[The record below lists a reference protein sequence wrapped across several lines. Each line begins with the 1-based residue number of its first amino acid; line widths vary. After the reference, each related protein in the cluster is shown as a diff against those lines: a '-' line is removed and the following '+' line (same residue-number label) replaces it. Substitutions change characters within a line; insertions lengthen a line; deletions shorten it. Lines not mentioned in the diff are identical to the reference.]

1 MKNEK
6 LEKFYADGFKKLNQ
20 TLKHKATIDDLLSS
34 KNVDLDELKKSL
46 KQVSYL
52 AKKER
57 KRDLYEIILGWMF
70 ILSSLF
76 TLYLSKYNSA
86 NYYFLSIP
94 VVLITLIYLLFIF
107 INYGGGTFKGA
118 FILTLKKLFFL
129 QYNDLEDIITG
140 RKEKTS
146 DTPVLTNVFLEKQI
160 KLKIKERDTLT

>member
-94 VVLITLIYLLFIF
+94 VVLI
-107 INYGGGTFKGA
+107 NYGGDTLGGK

-140 RKEKTS
+140 RKKSTS
-146 DTPVLTNVFLEKQI
+146 ETPVFKNVFLEKQI
-160 KLKIKERDTLT
+160 KLKIKEIDIPT

>member
-20 TLKHKATIDDLLSS
+20 TLSHKATIDDLLSS